1 MLNPFPELLSLGYG
15 SYFLVPAMLRITVA
29 AVFVY
34 LALTHF
40 KNKKMIAAEL
50 TIMSVEMAIWATG
63 VAILIELAIAAL
75 LFVGAFTQITALVSA
90 AGSIKAII
98 LKKRFP
104 SLYPLSPLAYI
115 LVAVI
120 SLSLLLTGAGAFAFD
135 LPL

>member
-1 MLNPFPELLSLGYG
+1 MLNPFPELLSFGYG
-15 SYFLVPAMLRITVA
+15 SYFLVPALLRITVA

-40 KNKKMIAAEL
+40 KNKKVVASEL
-50 TIMSVEMAIWATG
+50 TMVSHEMAIWAVG
-63 VAILIELAIAAL
+63 VAILLEFGIAAL
-75 LFVGAFTQITALVSA
+75 LFVGAYTQIAAILAAL
-90 AGSIKAII
+90 GGIKALI

-104 SLYPLSPLAYI
+104 NLYPLSALAYTF
-115 LVAVI
+115 VAII